1 MFYGATS
8 VEQYMQT
15 HVSLIIPVHNAE
27 PFLERCLDSAAAQTG
42 LNVEII
48 CVDDA
53 STDASPDILDAR
65 ACEDKRFHV
74 VHRPTNGGE
83 AVARN
88 QGVALAHGE
97 YLLFLDHDDMLMP
110 DACRVLYQAAK
121 TKNADIAKGR
131 AKTIDFDGKISVTP
145 LILQAGIKK
154 SRFLFLDEWWTAI
167 YKKEIIHGNIIFAE
181 GYPLGTDVLFLVD
194 VLLETSKIICVNDIV
209 YTHILRE
216 GSGYSKYL
224 SYEKICSDAKICL
237 MAIDRLNDSHLYVTE
252 PHEYVNAAIRF
263 LSNGIVHFFRAI
275 DEKSKKCC
283 CDLVHVYKSKVLN
296 IDMVLDKIHIFY
308 PNILQVLSI
317 DDSEELYEILQKFS
331 SIEEFQN
338 NKVDRLSPLRNS
350 VRQKLTNK
358 GS

>member
-1 MFYGATS
+1 MHPNIS
-8 VEQYMQT
+8 I
-15 HVSLIIPVHNAE
+15 IIPVYNAE
-27 PFLERCLDSAAAQTG
+27 DFLARCLDSAAAQTG
-42 LNVEII
+42 LDVEII

-65 ACEDKRFHV
+65 AYEDKRFRV

-83 AVARN
+83 AVTRN

-110 DACRVLYQAAK
+110 DACKVLYQAAK
-121 TKNADIAKGR
+121 AKNADIAKGR
-131 AKTIDFDGKISVTP
+131 AKTIDCDGKVSITP
-145 LILQAGIKK
+145 LTIQEEIKK
-154 SRFLFLDEWWTAI
+154 SRFRFLTEWWTAI
-167 YKKEIIHGNIIFAE
+167 YKKEMIQGNIIFAE

-209 YTHILRE
+209 YIHILRE
-216 GSGYSKYL
+216 ESGYSKYL

-263 LSNGIVHFFRAI
+263 FSNGIVHFFRAI

-283 CDLVHVYKSKVLN
+283 CNLVYEYKNRMHNKDEILK
-296 IDMVLDKIHIFY
+296 KIYIYY
-308 PNILQVLSI
+308 PKLAFTLSH
-317 DDSEELYEILQKFS
+317 DDPEELYKILQNFS
-331 SIEEFQN
+331 SMEEFQH
-338 NKVDRLSPLRNS
+338 NKVERLSLLRNS
-350 VRQKLTNK
+350 VRLRLSNK